1 MLGYPS
7 QCQDHQVTRVLK
19 QQKPQQKKCYQPVEG
34 EEPSFESID
43 CKLSNEFFELFG
55 DDNIEEYE
63 DFEGFDIEDV

>member
-34 EEPSFESID
+34 EEPSFENID
-43 CKLSNEFFELFG
+43 CKLSKDFFELFG
-55 DDNIEEYE
+55 GDNIEEYK